1 MMKKEDDY
9 IDWEKEAPHLY
20 AIPKENAF
28 KVPKRYFNELHPHLL
43 SQVTLEDLG
52 KESVFE
58 VPENYFNQLQSQ
70 IISQIKI
77 DELINQ
83 NNGFKAPE
91 NYFKEA
97 QQKIK
102 IAVKTPK
109 KSTKIF
115 NLNFIRYAAA
125 ACILLTTS
133 VGIYFNISRQQNVSY
148 QLSKL
153 PNEAIENYLLLHTDA
168 NDLPAILNHLD
179 NKSVFSLNKDQ
190 LTDDQIKDYL
200 EYTP

>member
-1 MMKKEDDY
+1 MKKEDDY

-20 AIPKENAF
+20 AISKENAF
-28 KVPKRYFNELHPHLL
+28 KVPERYFNELHPHIL
-43 SQVTLEDLG
+43 SQVTLEELG

-91 NYFKEA
+91 FFLKEA

-109 KSTKIF
+109 KFTKIF

-125 ACILLTTS
+125 CILLTTS
-133 VGIYFNISRQQNVSY
+133 VGIYLNVSRQQNVSY

-168 NDLPAILNHLD
+168 NDLPTILNNLD
-179 NKSVFSLNKDQ
+179 DKSVFSLDKDQ

-200 EYTP
+200 KYTP